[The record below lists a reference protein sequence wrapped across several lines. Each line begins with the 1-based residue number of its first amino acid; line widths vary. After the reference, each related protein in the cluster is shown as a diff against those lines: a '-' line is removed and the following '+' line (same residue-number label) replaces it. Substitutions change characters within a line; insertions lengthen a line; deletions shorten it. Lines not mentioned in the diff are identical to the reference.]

1 MSNSALTL
9 TFTSIGHALMHM
21 FAAFYFVIVLAIE
34 DEWKIS
40 YDELI
45 RLWTIGAL
53 LVGLGAIPAGWLSDR
68 WSRVGMMIIM
78 FFGLGLS
85 SIICGLSNDKTVLFI
100 GLTLLGL
107 FCSIYHPVA
116 ISWVV
121 NLSKKTGRALGING
135 IFGGFGVGFGALF
148 AGFLID
154 KFNWK
159 IAFIVPGILS
169 IIVGIILFIVVLLKY
184 ISIKNVSIK
193 KSDESYS
200 KQNLFII
207 SLIMLFAMFA
217 LGLTFQILQTS
228 APKVIDLRLKDEF
241 NITKLGVGLS
251 VAFIYGFTGITTL
264 IGGIMADYYPLKRIY
279 VFGIIAQAPCFYL
292 ISTYSGIPLIF
303 VCFLA
308 VMFNSGILATEN
320 MLLAKF
326 TPQKYHGMI
335 YGLKFVLAFGAG
347 PVAVYYVSIVYEYTG
362 EFIISFISCA
372 IIAVITA
379 ILAFFLPIKTKP
391 VHNN

>member
-1 MSNSALTL
+1 MNNSTLTL
-9 TFTSIGHALMHM
+9 VFTSIGHALMHM

-34 DEWKIS
+34 EEWNIT

-68 WSRVGMMIIM
+68 WSRAGMMVIM

-85 SIICGLSNDKTVLFI
+85 SIICGLSENKTLLFV
-100 GLTLLGL
+100 GLTFLGL

-121 NLSKKTGRALGING
+121 NLSKKTGRALGVNG
-135 IFGGFGVGFGALF
+135 IFGGFGVGFGSLF

-154 KFNWK
+154 QYNWQ

-169 IIVGIILFIVVLLKY
+169 IIVGIGLIIVIFFKY
-184 ISIKNVSIK
+184 ISMKNISIK
-193 KSDESYS
+193 KTNESYS
-200 KQNLFII
+200 KQNLLLI
-207 SLIMLFAMFA
+207 SFIMLFAMFA

-241 NITKLGVGLS
+241 NITKVGVGLS
-251 VAFIYGFTGITTL
+251 VAFIYGFTGFTTL

-308 VMFNSGILATEN
+308 VMFNSGILASEN

-326 TPQKYHGMI
+326 TPQKHHGMI

-347 PVAVYYVSIVYEYTG
+347 PVAVYYVSKVYEFTG
-362 EFIISFISCA
+362 EFIVSFISCA
-372 IIAVITA
+372 FIAIITA
-379 ILAFFLPIKTKP
+379 SLAFFLPIKPKTI
-391 VHNN
+391 HN